1 VTAALIAVGIAMRR
15 GRSRDRAHG
24 HRRRSLISRNA
35 AGPASSERKDT
46 FGGRRRG
53 PEPCRRRAVLERTP
67 ASLRAL
73 LDGLPEAWL
82 LASEGPDTFSPRD
95 VIGHLIHGEE
105 TDWVPRMRIIL
116 EHGEAVPFTPFD
128 RFAFR
133 TASVGHST
141 SALLERFAV
150 CAGRACARWRLR
162 LDARG
167 PGAHGHPS
175 RARARDPRP
184 ALAAWVVHDLGHV
197 KQVARTMAGQYREAV
212 GPWREY
218 LTILDRP

>member
-1 VTAALIAVGIAMRR
+1 MDLSLADAV
-15 GRSRDRAHG
+15 
-24 HRRRSLISRNA
+24 
-35 AGPASSERKDT
+35 
-46 FGGRRRG
+46 
-53 PEPCRRRAVLERTP
+53 AVLERTP

-82 LASEGPDTFSPRD
+82 LANEGPDTFSPRD

-105 TDWVPRMRIIL
+105 ADWVPRMRIIL

-133 TASVGHST
+133 TASVGQAT
-141 SALLERFAV
+141 SALLERFA
-150 CAGRACARWRLR
+150 GLRRESLRAMASLN
-162 LDARG
+162 LDAAALKRTG
-167 PGAHGHPS
+167 TH
-175 RARARDPRP
+175 P
-184 ALAAWVVHDLGHV
+184 ALGRVTLGQLLASWVVHDLGHV

>member
-1 VTAALIAVGIAMRR
+1 MDLSPADAV
-15 GRSRDRAHG
+15 
-24 HRRRSLISRNA
+24 
-35 AGPASSERKDT
+35 
-46 FGGRRRG
+46 
-53 PEPCRRRAVLERTP
+53 AVLERTP

-73 LDGLPEAWL
+73 LDGLPDAWL

-141 SALLERFAV
+141 SALLERFGVLRGESLRAV
-150 CAGRACARWRLR
+150 SAMR
-162 LDARG
+162 LDAAALARKG
-167 PGAHGHPS
+167 THPGLG
-175 RARARDPRP
+175 RVTFGQL
-184 ALAAWVVHDLGHV
+184 LAAWVVHDLGHV
-197 KQVARTMAGQYREAV
+197 KQVARTMASQYRDAV

>member
-1 VTAALIAVGIAMRR
+1 VDLSPADAV
-15 GRSRDRAHG
+15 
-24 HRRRSLISRNA
+24 
-35 AGPASSERKDT
+35 
-46 FGGRRRG
+46 
-53 PEPCRRRAVLERTP
+53 AVLERTP
-67 ASLRAL
+67 GALRGM

-105 TDWVPRMRIIL
+105 TDWVPRMKIIL
-116 EHGEAVPFTPFD
+116 EHGESVPFTPFD

-141 SALLERFAV
+141 SALLERFSALRRESLRAV
-150 CAGRACARWRLR
+150 GAMR
-162 LDARG
+162 LDAAALARTG
-167 PGAHGHPS
+167 THPGLG
-175 RARARDPRP
+175 RVTLGQL
-184 ALAAWVVHDLGHV
+184 LAAWVVHDLGHV

>member
-1 VTAALIAVGIAMRR
+1 MDLRPADAV
-15 GRSRDRAHG
+15 
-24 HRRRSLISRNA
+24 
-35 AGPASSERKDT
+35 
-46 FGGRRRG
+46 
-53 PEPCRRRAVLERTP
+53 AVLERTP
-67 ASLRAL
+67 AALRGML
-73 LDGLPEAWL
+73 EGLPDAWL

-105 TDWVPRMRIIL
+105 TDWVPRMKIIL

-141 SALLERFAV
+141 SALLERFAMLRRESL
-150 CAGRACARWRLR
+150 RAVAALR
-162 LDARG
+162 LDRAALARTG
-167 PGAHGHPS
+167 THPGLG
-175 RARARDPRP
+175 RVT
-184 ALAAWVVHDLGHV
+184 LGQLFAAWVVHDLGHV

>member
-1 VTAALIAVGIAMRR
+1 MDLSPADAV
-15 GRSRDRAHG
+15 
-24 HRRRSLISRNA
+24 
-35 AGPASSERKDT
+35 
-46 FGGRRRG
+46 
-53 PEPCRRRAVLERTP
+53 AVLERTP

-73 LDGLPEAWL
+73 LDGLPDAWL
-82 LASEGPDTFSPRD
+82 LANEGPDTFSPRD

-105 TDWVPRMRIIL
+105 ADWVPRMRIIL

-141 SALLERFAV
+141 SALLERFAT
-150 CAGRACARWRLR
+150 LR
-162 LDARG
+162 RESLAAMASLNLDAAAWKRTG
-167 PGAHGHPS
+167 TH
-175 RARARDPRP
+175 P
-184 ALAAWVVHDLGHV
+184 ALGRVTLGQLLASWVVHDLGHV

>member
-1 VTAALIAVGIAMRR
+1 MDLSPADAV
-15 GRSRDRAHG
+15 
-24 HRRRSLISRNA
+24 
-35 AGPASSERKDT
+35 
-46 FGGRRRG
+46 
-53 PEPCRRRAVLERTP
+53 AVLERTP
-67 ASLRAL
+67 AALRGM
-73 LDGLPEAWL
+73 LDGLPDAWL

-105 TDWVPRMRIIL
+105 TDWIPRMKIIL

-133 TASVGHST
+133 TASAGHST

-150 CAGRACARWRLR
+150 LRGESLRALAALR
-162 LDARG
+162 LDAAALARTG
-167 PGAHGHPS
+167 THPGLG
-175 RARARDPRP
+175 RVTLGQL
-184 ALAAWVVHDLGHV
+184 LAAWVVHDLGHV
-197 KQVARTMAGQYREAV
+197 KQVARTMASQYREAV

>member
-1 VTAALIAVGIAMRR
+1 MELSPADAV
-15 GRSRDRAHG
+15 
-24 HRRRSLISRNA
+24 
-35 AGPASSERKDT
+35 
-46 FGGRRRG
+46 
-53 PEPCRRRAVLERTP
+53 AVLKRTP
-67 ASLRAL
+67 ATLHAML
-73 LDGLPEAWL
+73 EGLPDTWL
-82 LASEGPDTFSPRD
+82 VANEGPDTFSPRD

-141 SALLERFAV
+141 SALLERFAARRRESLRAV
-150 CAGRACARWRLR
+150 GAMTLDPAALARTGTHPGLGRVTLGQ
-162 LDARG
+162 L
-167 PGAHGHPS
+167 
-175 RARARDPRP
+175 
-184 ALAAWVVHDLGHV
+184 LAAWVVHDLGHV
-197 KQVARTMAGQYREAV
+197 KQVARVMAGQYREAV